1 MNDYIY
7 YYLLAVNI
15 LAFVLFGIDK
25 QKARRNLWRIPEKTL
40 LLSALIG
47 GSAGAILGMQF
58 FHHKTRKPKFA
69 VGVPVILVVEIVVV
83 WFIQTMVNNSCL
95 SGSGV

>member
-15 LAFVLFGIDK
+15 LAFALFGIDK

-40 LLSALIG
+40 LLSAVIG
-47 GSAGAILGMQF
+47 GSVGAILGMRF
-58 FHHKTRKPKFA
+58 FHHKTRKPRFA
-69 VGVPVILVVEIVVV
+69 VGVPVTLLVQIAAVCLTQ
-83 WFIQTMVNNSCL
+83 WTMK
-95 SGSGV
+95 

>member
-25 QKARRNLWRIPEKTL
+25 QKARHNLWRIPEKTL
-40 LLSALIG
+40 LISALIG

-58 FHHKTRKPKFA
+58 FHQTRKPKFA
-69 VGVPVILVVEIVVV
+69 VGVPVILVVESVVV
-83 WFIQTMVNNSCL
+83 WFIQTM
-95 SGSGV
+95 

>member
-25 QKARRNLWRIPEKTL
+25 QKARRNLWRIPGKTL

-47 GSAGAILGMQF
+47 GSVGAILGMQF
-58 FHHKTRKPKFA
+58 FHHKIRKPKFA
-69 VGVPVILVVEIVVV
+69 IGVPVILVVEIVVV
-83 WFIQTMVNNSCL
+83 WFIQTM
-95 SGSGV
+95 

>member
-15 LAFVLFGIDK
+15 LAFVLIGIDK
-25 QKARRNLWRIPEKTL
+25 QKACHNLWRIPEKTL

-69 VGVPVILVVEIVVV
+69 IGVPVILVVEIVVV
-83 WFIQTMVNNSCL
+83 WFIQTM
-95 SGSGV
+95 

>member
-58 FHHKTRKPKFA
+58 FHHKMRKPKFA

-83 WFIQTMVNNSCL
+83 WFIQTI
-95 SGSGV
+95 

>member
-7 YYLLAVNI
+7 YYLLAVNL

-25 QKARRNLWRIPEKTL
+25 QKACHNLWRIPEKTL
-40 LLSALIG
+40 LLSTLIG

-58 FHHKTRKPKFA
+58 FHHKTRKPKF
-69 VGVPVILVVEIVVV
+69 VIGVPVILVVEIVVV
-83 WFIQTMVNNSCL
+83 WFIQTM
-95 SGSGV
+95 

>member
-58 FHHKTRKPKFA
+58 FHHKTYICSRCS
-69 VGVPVILVVEIVVV
+69 GDTGCGDCCSLVY
-83 WFIQTMVNNSCL
+83 TDNVNNSCL

>member
-47 GSAGAILGMQF
+47 MQF

-83 WFIQTMVNNSCL
+83 WFIQTM
-95 SGSGV
+95 

>member
-1 MNDYIY
+1 MNNYVY

-25 QKARRNLWRIPEKTL
+25 QKARRNAWRLPEKTL
-40 LLSALIG
+40 ILSAVIG
-47 GSAGAILGMQF
+47 GSAGAILGMRF

-69 VGVPVILVVEIVVV
+69 VGVPVILLVQIAAV
-83 WFIQTMVNNSCL
+83 WLVSYKL
-95 SGSGV
+95 

>member
-58 FHHKTRKPKFA
+58 FPHKTRKPKFA

-83 WFIQTMVNNSCL
+83 WFIQTM
-95 SGSGV
+95 

>member
-1 MNDYIY
+1 MDNYIY

-25 QKARRNLWRIPEKTL
+25 QKARRNMWRIPEKTL
-40 LLSALIG
+40 LLSAVIG
-47 GSAGAILGMQF
+47 GSIGAVFGMQF

-69 VGVPVILVVEIVVV
+69 VGVPVILLVQIAAVCFVRWI
-83 WFIQTMVNNSCL
+83 MK
-95 SGSGV
+95 

>member
-25 QKARRNLWRIPEKTL
+25 QKARRNLWRIPEKISGDT
-40 LLSALIG
+40 G
-47 GSAGAILGMQF
+47 CGDCC
-58 FHHKTRKPKFA
+58 R
-69 VGVPVILVVEIVVV
+69 LVY
-83 WFIQTMVNNSCL
+83 TDNVNNSCL

>member
-15 LAFVLFGIDK
+15 LAFGLFGIDK

-40 LLSALIG
+40 LLSAFIG

-69 VGVPVILVVEIVVV
+69 IGVPMILVVEIALV
-83 WFIQTMVNNSCL
+83 WFIQVYMK
-95 SGSGV
+95 

>member
-15 LAFVLFGIDK
+15 LAFALFGIDK

-40 LLSALIG
+40 LLSAVIG
-47 GSAGAILGMQF
+47 GSVGAILGMRF
-58 FHHKTRKPKFA
+58 FHHKTRKPRFA
-69 VGVPVILVVEIVVV
+69 VGVPVILLVQIAAVCLTQ
-83 WFIQTMVNNSCL
+83 WTMK
-95 SGSGV
+95 

>member
-15 LAFVLFGIDK
+15 LAFALFGIDK

-40 LLSALIG
+40 LLSAVIG
-47 GSAGAILGMQF
+47 GSVGAILGMRF

-69 VGVPVILVVEIVVV
+69 VGVPVILLVQIAAV
-83 WFIQTMVNNSCL
+83 CL
-95 SGSGV
+95 TQWTIK

>member
-58 FHHKTRKPKFA
+58 FHHKKRKPKFA

-83 WFIQTMVNNSCL
+83 WFIQTM
-95 SGSGV
+95 